1 MIIYNLY
8 CTTLRKTRSKR
19 DSFDQ
24 VERRLMRSVM
34 LLGPRLAALH
44 LEAVMADVQQD
55 AHRGHRDEQ

>member
-24 VERRLMRSVM
+24 VERRLMWLVRN
-34 LLGPRLAALH
+34 LRPFKPRLAALH
-44 LEAVMADVQQD
+44 LNAV
-55 AHRGHRDEQ
+55 RSRRN

>member
-24 VERRLMRSVM
+24 VERRLMRSIM

-44 LEAVMADVQQD
+44 LEAVMTDIQQD